1 MADIPRHQLRPCPP
15 FTYIS
20 LDFAGPYS
28 VKAMGN
34 SRAYMKSWGLVIICQ
49 NTRAVKILA
58 TAGYSTD
65 DFLTTFLRFTAS
77 HGNPLLVV
85 SDAGNQL
92 IKAGKLIDGGDP
104 TKLNW
109 KTIQERAAKNGTEWK
124 TVEPGCQWRNGL
136 AEAAVKLMKSTLE
149 TTLTSHTTL
158 TYAELDTVF
167 ASVSNIVNQRP
178 IAVRS
183 FTEEDLH
190 GICPNDLL
198 LGRSRN
204 TVPGVAYGM
213 NDSITR
219 RQEVLHEIE
228 ELWWNQWVVQALP
241 HLVPY
246 RRWKNEHRSLRVN
259 DIVLVLYA
267 KKLGKGDYVLG
278 RVTQIHPDC
287 HGIVRTVTVGFRKTG
302 ARDKMLP
309 YVSKAL
315 EEIKLGVQRV
325 CVICPVEEQINI
337 DETTAKLDKTNQN
350 QSE

>member
-1 MADIPRHQLRPCPP
+1 M
-15 FTYIS
+15 
-20 LDFAGPYS
+20 
-28 VKAMGN
+28 
-34 SRAYMKSWGLVIICQ
+34 
-49 NTRAVKILA
+49 
-58 TAGYSTD
+58 
-65 DFLTTFLRFTAS
+65 
-77 HGNPLLVV
+77 
-85 SDAGNQL
+85 
-92 IKAGKLIDGGDP
+92 
-104 TKLNW
+104 NW

-287 HGIVRTVTVGFRKTG
+287 HGIVRTVTVD
-302 ARDKMLP
+302 AREKMLP

-315 EEIKLGVQRV
+315 KEIKF
-325 CVICPVEEQINI
+325 
-337 DETTAKLDKTNQN
+337 
-350 QSE
+350 SW